1 MGEWRACLQTPWEAD
16 DQRYVEREGSVVR
29 HGRNS
34 NSVRA
39 RRVQNV
45 SINLFLRPKWRSH
58 SIPTHMY
65 DTGGQ
70 TQYCSAV
77 RYALGHLSLPLLL
90 TLSRSLVFALLV
102 AAGVAPEIMYHGLI
116 SADSSHPRD
125 VGNVV
130 VIEAVMT
137 ENEMVRVH
145 VGVGNRSFCDGE
157 GRHRASETMTAD
169 DTSAKRSTACGDRRF
184 PCQATRERRRSHSS
198 APARVIPASAAACG
212 RLD

>member
-1 MGEWRACLQTPWEAD
+1 MAFISLNTRVAEHRTRLVCLGETPLP
-16 DQRYVEREGSVVR
+16 RVR
-29 HGRNS
+29 CQL
-34 NSVRA
+34 A
-39 RRVQNV
+39 MFTY
-45 SINLFLRPKWRSH
+45 LL
-58 SIPTHMY
+58 T
-65 DTGGQ
+65 
-70 TQYCSAV
+70 
-77 RYALGHLSLPLLL
+77 YALGHLSLPLLL
-90 TLSRSLVFALLV
+90 TLSRSLVFALLM

-169 DTSAKRSTACGDRRF
+169 GTSAKRSTACGDRRF

>member
-1 MGEWRACLQTPWEAD
+1 
-16 DQRYVEREGSVVR
+16 VVR

-45 SINLFLRPKWRSH
+45 SINLFLRPKAKPYN
-58 SIPTHMY
+58 SILHICM
-65 DTGGQ
+65 
-70 TQYCSAV
+70 TQADKLNTVQLYV
-77 RYALGHLSLPLLL
+77 TYALGHLSLPLLL

-169 DTSAKRSTACGDRRF
+169 GTSAKRSTACGDRRF